1 MVAGPVPA
9 DAPAAGARRPVTQ
22 LFTDLEGSTR
32 LWERAPEAMRGALAA
47 HDALARRV
55 VATHGGA
62 VVKTVGDGL
71 HAVFADAAAALA
83 ATIEFQVGLA
93 ALAAAHALPLRAR
106 CGLHTGVC
114 EARSM
119 SSNRSMV
126 SVAQPSVP
134 IERRLSTG
142 STTQTSA
149 AMSSPRRKA
158 AVLVAVMAPVGEAT
172 VVWTASSRTR

>member
-71 HAVFADAAAALA
+71 HAVFAGAAAAPAGPRGRPLA
-83 ATIEFQVGLA
+83 RIRLGRREPRERRWRLA
-93 ALAAAHALPLRAR
+93 RTPCTRRTRVRGNNELRHASAACLPE
-106 CGLHTGVC
+106 T
-114 EARSM
+114 
-119 SSNRSMV
+119 NFF
-126 SVAQPSVP
+126 SVAAKGPAPSVP
-134 IERRLSTG
+134 IPAPPGGGRRRRREWPRLDTRG
-142 STTQTSA
+142 GAPA
-149 AMSSPRRKA
+149 A
-158 AVLVAVMAPVGEAT
+158 G
-172 VVWTASSRTR
+172 